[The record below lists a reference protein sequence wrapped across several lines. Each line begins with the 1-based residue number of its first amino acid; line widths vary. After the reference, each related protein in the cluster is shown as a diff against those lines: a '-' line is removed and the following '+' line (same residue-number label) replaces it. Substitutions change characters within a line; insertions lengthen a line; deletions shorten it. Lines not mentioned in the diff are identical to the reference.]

1 MSAFGARIRS
11 SRFAGRLR
19 AIGAEEANSAVEP
32 APQTPYRLLWS
43 IGIVAFVLGAFA
55 FALWGING
63 ASTLFDLVVALCT

>member
-1 MSAFGARIRS
+1 MSAFGTRTRG
-11 SRFAGRLR
+11 SRLAGRLR
-19 AIGAEEANSAVEP
+19 AIGAEAASSAGGS
-32 APQTPYRLLWS
+32 APQTPYWLLWS